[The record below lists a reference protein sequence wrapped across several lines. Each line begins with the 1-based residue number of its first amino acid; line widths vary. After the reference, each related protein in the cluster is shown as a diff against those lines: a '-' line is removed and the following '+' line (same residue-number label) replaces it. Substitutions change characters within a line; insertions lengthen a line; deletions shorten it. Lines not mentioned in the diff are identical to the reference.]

1 MSISIEQYYR
11 GIVPVSIDRSNF
23 SVKLNYNATLTT
35 TSGQLGINLGTA
47 NTWTAQ
53 QTFNNYLIVG
63 ASQTSENNS
72 KLQIFSSNNGYG
84 QIQIGNATANDE
96 ASMSFSN
103 GVTGFTTGQ
112 PSISSTGAIWDI
124 GISNWG
130 NGTYFGIGNNIANG
144 KVWTFET
151 NGALTGVRNT
161 LDDGSGNMSI
171 AGNLSVTG
179 TGGIFAT
186 ANTWSALQTFGN
198 NISIGGATLDVS
210 SLASGDV
217 LYYNGTN
224 WINEALGQ
232 FGVSGISGNTT
243 AYLVGNVELKSGSG
257 ISISQSSPD
266 ITIGNTGVLSLQGD
280 TGALNL
286 TANSGISISGL
297 GIGIDFGGAYTWTAE
312 QLSTYGF
319 GVTGTSN
326 PYSQY
331 GNVGIYLGASNIN
344 SNNANPSLTLLRD
357 DSGTIGVQLSES
369 FNTGFI
375 AFING
380 TTSYYDLIFLDNY
393 VATSGSSNTTVGS
406 WSQPSARNVL
416 DDGSGN
422 ITVNG
427 QYLNLNYGG
436 NGGAVLFGGTTVQN
450 RNSKAGGAS
459 FSGRPRIGDWGQWL
473 TIGEPNGTANGSII
487 QIEGGDQYVG
497 IGTSSG
503 ITDAPTIHTKF
514 ATNTG
519 GLTYY
524 QGLSGAGW
532 GLSQIID
539 VASATGYTGTG
550 GATLLSVSYGSNF
563 ALRASAFYYLNSFAS
578 GATMPNIT
586 FGTTDWTGN
595 GYTATVITGNNVGDD
610 TFATASAVLA
620 CKSGDSVVIAIGT
633 GSGTYNLDYFVML
646 ERVY

>member
-1 MSISIEQYYR
+1 MSISFEQYYR

-35 TSGQLGINLGTA
+35 TSGQLGINLGNA
-47 NTWTAQ
+47 NTWTAE
-53 QTFNNYLIVG
+53 QTFSVG
-63 ASQTSENNS
+63 IAINHLEGT
-72 KLQIFSSNNGYG
+72 
-84 QIQIGNATANDE
+84 NDTQE
-96 ASMSFSN
+96 PNDTLF
-103 GVTGFTTGQ
+103 F
-112 PSISSTGAIWDI
+112 
-124 GISNWG
+124 G
-130 NGTYFGIGNNIANG
+130 NGTNDNFFIDGIVAGQTLILGYNTPSTTATTDIFQIYNNKTNRNLIFQANSLNNSI
-144 KVWTFET
+144 TT
-151 NGALTGVRNT
+151 YHNT

-319 GVTGTSN
+319 GVTGISN

-450 RNSKAGGAS
+450 GNSKAGGAS

-473 TIGEPNGTANGSII
+473 TIGEPNGTSNGSII
-487 QIEGGDQYVG
+487 QIDGGDQYVG